1 MFEIGISTDYKQ
13 IFWPRC
19 HDKFELK
26 ENEMSSLVAV
36 FEDTVSKCRGNQVLA
51 DSIQKSLREQ
61 KIILEDDVL
70 DFTSDSVSQ
79 GKVRVTKNRTM
90 EAAKGYPNKKVCVL
104 NFASACNPG
113 GGVTKGA
120 HAQEEC
126 LCRISTLYP
135 CLNVSKNW
143 DRFYKPHRQ
152 LDSLYNSD
160 MIYTPGV
167 TVFKSD
173 TASPVML
180 DERDWFHVDVVTCA
194 APNISRCKGRPK
206 GSDVQKIFEKR
217 FERVVLAALGYCCE
231 VLVLGAFGCGAFGN
245 SPSIVA
251 AAAYKVMEKYRYCFE
266 TVEFAVYCKP
276 GEENNYRVF
285 RAGLGRML

>member
-1 MFEIGISTDYKQ
+1 
-13 IFWPRC
+13 
-19 HDKFELK
+19 
-26 ENEMSSLVAV
+26 MSSLVAV
-36 FEDTVSKCRGNQVLA
+36 FEDTLSKCRGNQVLS

-61 KIILEDDVL
+61 RIILEDEAL
-70 DFTSDSVSQ
+70 KCASDFASR
-79 GKVRVTKNRTM
+79 GKVKVTKNRTM
-90 EAAKGYPNKKVCVL
+90 EAAQGYSDKKICIL
-104 NFASACNPG
+104 NFASARNPG

-120 HAQEEC
+120 QAQEEC

-135 CLNVSKNW
+135 CLSVSKNM
-143 DRFYKPHRQ
+143 DRFYKPHQQ

-173 TASPVML
+173 SASPITL
-180 DERDWFHVDVVTCA
+180 DQRDWLNVDVVTCA
-194 APNISRCKGRPK
+194 APNISRYKGRLK
-206 GSDVQKIFEKR
+206 SSDIQKIFEER
-217 FERVVLAALGYCCE
+217 FERVILAALGYCCE

-245 SPSIVA
+245 SPSVVA

-266 TVEFAVYCKP
+266 TVEFAIYCKP
-276 GEENNYRVF
+276 GDESNYRVF